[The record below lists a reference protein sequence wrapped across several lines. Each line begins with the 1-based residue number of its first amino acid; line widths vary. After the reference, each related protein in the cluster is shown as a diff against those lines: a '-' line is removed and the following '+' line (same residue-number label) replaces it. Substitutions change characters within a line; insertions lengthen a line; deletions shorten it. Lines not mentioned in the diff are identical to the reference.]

1 MVLKNSIHFFLI
13 TCCVLA
19 ACASGK
25 KGNKKACLSFE
36 ALSLCFDGKKE
47 ILNGTDGELGKIV
60 NPNYILNYE
69 IAKAA
74 YKGPEDDTDY
84 FRKVFNNYHHMAFFE
99 LLKLDKKVYKIY
111 RDSVLI
117 LNISDIP
124 IGSDK
129 TCKNCN
135 KSALLRFKDKEI
147 PFPYQVTDQLA
158 KAINDGGSKRYL
170 KSNLF
175 IKIYDNDTESGVV
188 IEKASQNRNA
198 KLMSLQFQEGDKKKF
213 IEDIKTKLQLN

>member
-1 MVLKNSIHFFLI
+1 MDLKNSIHFFLI

-36 ALSLCFDGKKE
+36 SLSLCFDGKKE
-47 ILNGTDGELGKIV
+47 ILNGIDGELGKIV

-99 LLKLDKKVYKIY
+99 SLKLDKKVYKIY

-117 LNISDIP
+117 LKISDIAT
-124 IGSDK
+124 GSDK
-129 TCKNCN
+129 TCKSCN
-135 KSALLRFKDKEI
+135 KSALLRFKGKEI
-147 PFPYQVTDQLA
+147 PFPYQVTDQLMESIS
-158 KAINDGGSKRYL
+158 KGSTKRYI

-175 IKIYDNDTESGVV
+175 IKIYDNDKESGVV
-188 IEKASQNRNA
+188 IEKTSQNRNA
-198 KLMSLQFQEGDKKKF
+198 KLMSIQLLEGDKKKF
-213 IEDIKTKLQLN
+213 IEDLKIKLQLN